1 MANRRF
7 NSGRALDRYRI
18 SICYLRSAICRS
30 SILFLPQI
38 VALDMIFGKS
48 PHFQYDQPRNCFPKR
63 KGSDSFASIQSL
75 SAPDRIAGI
84 SPASDR
90 SSDFDPWS
98 AWRDFCGFH
107 EFFDRL
113 FYWWASVG
121 RHSRKCRNAAV
132 RAGREAWRQLHADDG
147 CFGRRH
153 VRARCID
160 SGDDLAWSA
169 RTTGLA
175 AGSVLYLYWHVRSRY
190 RHVLYADPRR
200 SHAVALSVGLRGG
213 EHPAGAHGQGPAQAL
228 CRQAGGRDGNRVSR
242 WTVLAEHSLVCPF
255 WSFQRDAG

>member
-1 MANRRF
+1 MDQATLLFAICDLSSPR
-7 NSGRALDRYRI
+7 SGA
-18 SICYLRSAICRS
+18 LRSAICRS

-48 PHFQYDQPRNCFPKR
+48 PHFQYDQPRDGFPKR
-63 KGSDSFASIQSL
+63 KGYGYSGSIQSL

-90 SSDFDPWS
+90 SSDSDPWS
-98 AWRDFCGFH
+98 ARRDFCGFH

-113 FYWWASVG
+113 FYWRAGVG
-121 RHSRKCRNAAV
+121 RHSRKCRDAAV
-132 RAGREAWRQLHADDG
+132 WAGRKAWRQLHADDG

-153 VRARCID
+153 VRARCTD

-190 RHVLYADPRR
+190 RHGLYADPRR
-200 SHAVALSVGLRGG
+200 SHPVAVSVGVLRGG
-213 EHPAGAHGQGPAQAL
+213 HPAGH
-228 CRQAGGRDGNRVSR
+228 
-242 WTVLAEHSLVCPF
+242 
-255 WSFQRDAG
+255 